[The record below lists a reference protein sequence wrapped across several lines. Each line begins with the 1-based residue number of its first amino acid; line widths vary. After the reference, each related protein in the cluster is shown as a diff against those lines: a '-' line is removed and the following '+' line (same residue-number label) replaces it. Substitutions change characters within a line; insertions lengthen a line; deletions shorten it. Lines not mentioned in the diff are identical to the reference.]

1 MELTFADQSPVF
13 LASLGKRKRR
23 PVKPATLAAWESI
36 VSHWII
42 PKIGPLHLKD
52 FQNAALKRFAD
63 DLCAEKLSPRSIREI
78 VGLVKRII
86 ASALD
91 EDGEPRFPRTWSASF
106 LDLPEIKPANTAAP
120 TPEEIHKLLAQVKPR
135 YGVLYVTLLSTGL
148 RISECLSLR
157 IGSDGTHSFWSRN
170 EALLSIKT
178 GMFRG
183 KDVWSP
189 KTQSG
194 IRVIPLAPIVND
206 MLIKFVGNR
215 TGFLFAARTGKPLAY
230 ALVLRNLKSITRIRP
245 HDLRRFR
252 ASQLRRSRVHADVV
266 RALLGHASESITD
279 EYSRMQNLD
288 ELRKGVQAAGLGFV
302 VPNRLLGSREHK
314 ESVREFEEVIQPVAL

>member
-1 MELTFADQSPVF
+1 
-13 LASLGKRKRR
+13 
-23 PVKPATLAAWESI
+23 
-36 VSHWII
+36 
-42 PKIGPLHLKD
+42 
-52 FQNAALKRFAD
+52 LKRFAD

-91 EDGEPRFPRTWSASF
+91 ENGEQLFPRTWQAAF
-106 LDLPEIKPANTAAP
+106 LDLPEIKPASNATP
-120 TPEEIHKLLAQVKPR
+120 TPEEIHRLLAQVKPR
-135 YGVLYVTLLSTGL
+135 YAVLYATLAATGL
-148 RISECLSLR
+148 RVSEALSLR
-157 IGSDGTHSFWSRN
+157 IRDDGTHSFWSHN
-170 EALLSIKT
+170 DGLLSIKT
-178 GMFRG
+178 GIFRG
-183 KDVWSP
+183 TDVWSP

-194 IRVIPLAPIVND
+194 IRLIPLAPIVND
-206 MLIKFVGNR
+206 MLIKFAGNR

-230 ALVLRNLKSITRIRP
+230 ALILRNLKAITTIRP
-245 HDLRRFR
+245 HDFRRFR
-252 ASQLRRSRVHADVV
+252 AAQLRRSRVHADVV

-314 ESVREFEEVIQPVAL
+314 ESAREFEEVIQPVAL